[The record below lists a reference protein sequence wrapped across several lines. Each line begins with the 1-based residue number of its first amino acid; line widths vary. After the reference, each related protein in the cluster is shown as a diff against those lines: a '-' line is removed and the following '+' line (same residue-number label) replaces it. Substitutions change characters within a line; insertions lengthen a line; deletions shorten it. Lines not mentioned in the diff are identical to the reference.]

1 LPWGWGASPHHR
13 LGAPNLVEENGIVY
27 VKVYIQKR
35 CQEEYV
41 VYSGKGDTRELH

>member
-1 LPWGWGASPHHR
+1 FYYSYREGEVLHR
-13 LGAPNLVEENGIVY
+13 IIVEENGIVY